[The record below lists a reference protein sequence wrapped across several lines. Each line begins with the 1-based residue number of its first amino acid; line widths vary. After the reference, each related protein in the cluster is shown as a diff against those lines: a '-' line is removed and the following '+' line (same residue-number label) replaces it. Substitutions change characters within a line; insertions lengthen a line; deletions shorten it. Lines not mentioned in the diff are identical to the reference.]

1 MEKVVITG
9 GSGLVGK
16 HLTLMLQQSGFEV
29 CWLSRTAAPATAQ
42 RPKAYRWNVEEG
54 YIDSEAITTADYI
67 VHLAGAGVA
76 EKRWTPQRKEEILK
90 SRTESTR
97 LLAHYLAETPH
108 TVKAVVMASAIGL
121 YGFDTGDALID
132 ESHSPAND
140 FLASVVKDWEQE
152 AQAIEALGI
161 RLVKLRIGIVLSGK
175 GGALVELARP
185 VRWGAGAALGTGKQW
200 MSWVHIDDLC
210 QMFIYALQ
218 EESLRGAYNAVAP
231 QPLTNRD
238 FTREVAKA
246 LGRPLLLP
254 AVPAFAMRLLLG
266 EMAQIVLG
274 GNKISSSKIEK
285 AGYKFQFT
293 SAAKSLRDL
302 LKKN

>member
-16 HLTLMLQQSGFEV
+16 HLTLLLQQSGYEV
-29 CWLSRTAAPATAQ
+29 CWLSRTAAPATPH
-42 RPKAYRWNVEEG
+42 RPKAYRWSVEEG
-54 YIDSEAITTADYI
+54 YIDPEAITTADYI

-90 SRTESTR
+90 SRTDSTR
-97 LLAHYLAETPH
+97 LLAHYLGETPH

-121 YGFDTGDALID
+121 YGFDTGEALID
-132 ESHSPAND
+132 ESQSPATD
-140 FLASVVKDWEQE
+140 FLASVVHAWEHE

-161 RLVKLRIGIVLSGK
+161 RLVRLRIGIVLSDK

-238 FTREVAKA
+238 FTQEVAKV

-293 SAAKSLRDL
+293 SAAKALRDL